1 MPRGVLLSNMEEGT
15 PTCRHVHMQKNGW
28 TITSSHSIADLLE
41 VKLLD
46 KTLPGFLGTYFY
58 PEDVVFSLN
67 SKKSTTLCDFQ
78 NAVIQEQDR
87 LAELHKDLLLTR
99 MNHLTFHDQI
109 ADSIEEDEVEDE
121 GEDEGEEDVED
132 NSEFGEDDKQDDMCW
147 YEDDLDEEE
156 DKTASK

>member
-58 PEDVVFSLN
+58 PEDVVFHIN

-109 ADSIEEDEVEDE
+109 ADSIEDEGEDEV
-121 GEDEGEEDVED
+121 EDEGEEDVED